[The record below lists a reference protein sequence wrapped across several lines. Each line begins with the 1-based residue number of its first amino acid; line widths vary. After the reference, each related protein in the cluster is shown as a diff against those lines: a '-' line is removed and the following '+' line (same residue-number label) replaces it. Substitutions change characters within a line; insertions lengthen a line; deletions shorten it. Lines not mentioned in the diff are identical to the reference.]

1 MKLRRIVITLL
12 IAASFP
18 AFAASTVGGPIKVT
32 FQTTD
37 CSGSTGMASVN
48 ADAVSRVQP
57 YACPNGKALKQVLTH
72 AGSGTGEA
80 YLITTEESARLQA
93 QIQRVMDAR
102 QKALE
107 QQKPI
112 VIQH

>member
-1 MKLRRIVITLL
+1 MNLRRITLILL
-12 IAASFP
+12 IVASAP
-18 AFAASTVGGPIKVT
+18 AFAASTVGPIMVT

-37 CSGSTGMASVN
+37 CGGATGMASVN

-57 YACPNGKALKQVLTH
+57 YTCPNGKALKQVLTR
-72 AGSGTGEA
+72 AGSGSGEA
-80 YLITTEESARLQA
+80 YLITAEESVKLQA

-107 QQKPI
+107 QQRPI

>member
-1 MKLRRIVITLL
+1 MNLCRLTLTLVAIVAGPAM
-12 IAASFP
+12 AAG
-18 AFAASTVGGPIKVT
+18 ALGPIKVT
-32 FQTTD
+32 FQTID
-37 CSGSTGMASVN
+37 CSGAAGMASVN

-57 YACPNGKALKQVLTH
+57 YTCPNGKALKQVLTA
-72 AGSGTGEA
+72 AGSGNGEV
-80 YLITTEESARLQA
+80 YLISAEESVKLQS